1 VVENAQ
7 RVSHSAFSSPEAVG
21 AELAARD
28 YFPEPALASAVF
40 LTRRLELPL
49 FLEGDPGAG
58 KTAPVRLQ
66 CYAGIDR
73 AQAPYEWD
81 FAKQLLSM
89 RGAGDSSSVCTADFL
104 ITRPARRRCAACPA
118 CNPKWSWAAAS

>member
-1 VVENAQ
+1 M
-7 RVSHSAFSSPEAVG
+7 
-21 AELAARD
+21 AARD

-40 LTRRLELPL
+40 LARRLELPL

-58 KTAPVRLQ
+58 KTAPIRLQ

-89 RGAGDSSSVCTADFL
+89 RGAGDSEPMIA
-104 ITRPARRRCAACPA
+104 ARRGHDAVRDLL
-118 CNPKWSWAAAS
+118 